1 MKLRVILFVSLLCCS
16 LNLFS
21 WSVLP
26 RDYTI
31 DGKSRS
37 GETIRNT
44 YFWPVHADGLFS
56 SSYFDI
62 KFQRF
67 EIDFE
72 YVYAVAIRV
81 VSYTDYREIPEEGVL
96 MLKLA
101 NDEVVKL
108 NRMNIP
114 LKKDLDFSSDSKK
127 YVVVCSYEV
136 EKEVLDK
143 IVSTG
148 LKKVRVEFSN
158 GKFTDEEVKPKYVE
172 KLRNKFEEGMKSLEK
187 TVDDGF

>member
-1 MKLRVILFVSLLCCS
+1 MKLKVVLLVSLLCCS

-21 WSVLP
+21 T
-26 RDYTI
+26 DYTI

-37 GETIRNT
+37 EETIRNT
-44 YFWPVHADGLFS
+44 SFWPVYADVFFT
-56 SSYFDI
+56 SSYFGI

-81 VSYTDYREIPEEGVL
+81 ISYTDYREMPEEGVL

-114 LKKDLDFSSDSKK
+114 LQKDSYFSSDSRK
-127 YVVVCSYEV
+127 YVVVCSYLV

-143 IVSTG
+143 IESTG

-158 GKFTDEEVKPKYVE
+158 GKFVDEEVKPRYVE
-172 KLRNKFEEGMKSLEK
+172 KLKKKIEEGMKSLEK

>member
-1 MKLRVILFVSLLCCS
+1 MKLKVVLLVSLLCCS

-21 WSVLP
+21 T
-26 RDYTI
+26 DYTI

-37 GETIRNT
+37 EETIRNT
-44 YFWPVHADGLFS
+44 SFWPVYADGFFS
-56 SSYFDI
+56 ISYFDI

-81 VSYTDYREIPEEGVL
+81 ISYTDYREMPEEGVL

-114 LKKDLDFSSDSKK
+114 LQKNSYFSSDSDSWK
-127 YVVVCSYEV
+127 YVVVCSYLV

-158 GKFTDEEVKPKYVE
+158 GKFVDEEVKPRYVE
-172 KLRNKFEEGMKSLEK
+172 KLKKKFEEGMKSLEK